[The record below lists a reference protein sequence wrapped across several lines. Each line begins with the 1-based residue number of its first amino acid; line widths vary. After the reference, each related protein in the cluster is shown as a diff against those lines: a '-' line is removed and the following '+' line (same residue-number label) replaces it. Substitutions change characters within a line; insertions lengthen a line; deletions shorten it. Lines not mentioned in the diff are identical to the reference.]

1 MTSLVR
7 CSSVSQ
13 LETTTDRKP
22 RKFSSNA
29 AVVWPD
35 DRPWQLDMLTDG
47 MSRVEDSKDHPEMED
62 RMADAVSTVR
72 PLPHEKW
79 STLATNRWQ
88 QRHSQSNSIGR
99 LLARKAGYGVANC
112 HCRGPFIPAAS
123 AVGGNCTVAA
133 TLQHANLAVANL
145 TMENARA
152 PRYLISG
159 VPGLGLLLLSPPR
172 SSLTGSFF
180 SLLFHCPL
188 KSCAVSRSAAV

>member
-1 MTSLVR
+1 
-7 CSSVSQ
+7 
-13 LETTTDRKP
+13 
-22 RKFSSNA
+22 
-29 AVVWPD
+29 
-35 DRPWQLDMLTDG
+35 MLTDG
-47 MSRVEDSKDHPEMED
+47 MSRVEDSKSQKIIP
-62 RMADAVSTVR
+62 RWKIGWLTLSPLSG

-99 LLARKAGYGVANC
+99 LLARKAGYGGANC

-123 AVGGNCTVAA
+123 AVGGNCTAAA

-180 SLLFHCPL
+180 SLLFHCPF